1 MIIKKLPLGP
11 IEANTYI
18 VFDEVSK
25 DAVLIETSGDA
36 EVIKKELD
44 ALGANL
50 KYVLLTHGHFD
61 HVFGVNDLRK
71 LYPHAKVFIHKE
83 DEVLTQN
90 IALQCAHFGIAG
102 IEKPKIDEYI
112 DENTKINLG
121 ENEIRVIHTPGHSK
135 GSLCYLIGKDLFS
148 GDTLFYEEIGRCDL
162 FGGSFSEIEKSI
174 RNKIFTLD
182 KDIVVHPGH
191 GNDTTVE
198 HEVKYNAYFGE
209 NSRY

>member
-11 IEANTYI
+11 IEANTYV
-18 VFDEVSK
+18 VFDDVSK
-25 DAVLIETSGDA
+25 EAVLIETSGDA

-44 ALGANL
+44 ALGADL

-71 LYPHAKVFIHKE
+71 LYPEAKVFIHKE
-83 DEVLTQN
+83 DEVLTEN